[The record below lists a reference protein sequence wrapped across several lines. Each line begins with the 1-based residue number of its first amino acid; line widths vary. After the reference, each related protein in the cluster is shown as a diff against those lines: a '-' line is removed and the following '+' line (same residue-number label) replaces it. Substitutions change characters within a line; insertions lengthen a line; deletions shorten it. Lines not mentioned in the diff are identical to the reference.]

1 MVLLKTFLI
10 IYPKND
16 KQNSNKS
23 VPSFYKIG
31 ILKNFAKFTRKHQC
45 WNLFLNKFS
54 GLQPAT
60 LFNYSLQRR
69 CLPVNYPKFLIMPF

>member
-1 MVLLKTFLI
+1 MELLKTFLI
-10 IYPKND
+10 IYLKNV

-23 VPSFYKIG
+23 VQSFYKIG
-31 ILKNFAKFTRKHQC
+31 ILKSFAKLTRKHLC
-45 WNLFLNKFS
+45 WNLFFNNFS

-69 CLPVNYPKFLIMPF
+69 CFPVNFQKFS